1 MKNISFGEELK
12 NLRKRA
18 GIPSTVLSKSVG
30 KAVTYVSQLERD
42 IIKNPSYTT
51 CLQILLELGLVR
63 EDAEKMLHYYDIR
76 SKEEKQADLKLGVK
90 LDEELTWK
98 INSDYYSKKLEQI
111 ERKRHTFLQLADKQ
125 LEILGQF
132 DNSRADTILNN
143 LIKLLNSEEK
153 SDFLFALFENN
164 FSKLD
169 YTEMQSIL
177 SKVDKEYKRIMNDK
191 IINGEEENK

>member
-1 MKNISFGEELK
+1 MNKTSFGEELK
-12 NLRKRA
+12 NLRKRV
-18 GIPSTVLSKSVG
+18 GIPSKVLSQSVG

-51 CLQILLELGLVR
+51 CLQILMELGLIR

-76 SKEEKQADLKLGVK
+76 SKEEKQADLELGVQ
-90 LDEELTWK
+90 LDEELSLK
-98 INSDYYSKKLEQI
+98 INSSYYSKKFEEV
-111 ERKRHTFLQLADKQ
+111 ERKRHSFLQLADKQ

-132 DNSRADTILNN
+132 DNSRADNILIN
-143 LIKLLNSEEK
+143 LIELLKSEEK

-169 YTEMQSIL
+169 YTEMQLIL
-177 SKVDKEYKRIMNDK
+177 SKVNKEYIKIMTEK
-191 IINGEEENK
+191 IINEK